1 MKLRELTLGP
11 IVGETT
17 PQRTR
22 IWGRGDAH
30 IIEDAPRRCFGAIRY
45 RKSGTKQWQKH
56 QIIKM
61 NPNFDLTGV
70 AILDG
75 LESETRYDY
84 QFGYFFRMRK
94 WVMPT
99 FQNLIGQTPAL
110 AIF

>member
-45 RKSGTKQWQKH
+45 RKYGAKQWQKH

-61 NPNFDLTGV
+61 NPNFEAVCWL
-70 AILDG
+70 
-75 LESETRYDY
+75 SS
-84 QFGYFFRMRK
+84 
-94 WVMPT
+94 
-99 FQNLIGQTPAL
+99 AL
-110 AIF
+110 HLANRIRSP

>member
-1 MKLRELTLGP
+1 MKLRKLTLGP

-61 NPNFDLTGV
+61 NPTFDLTGV

-84 QFGYFFRMRK
+84 QFGYFFSDAEMGDADFSESD
-94 WVMPT
+94 WSDAGISN
-99 FQNLIGQTPAL
+99 F
-110 AIF
+110 